1 MCKRPPSPLRR
12 FRYDPLRGHAFH
24 SSMLLAKYAATVA
37 SATILYNLHAC
48 FSLQKSVT
56 TALNTYGAKDTE
68 STELDIVSYEW
79 WTGRLLLMALSLSM
93 QKIPL
98 IAISA
103 FFKLEHVS
111 LTIKDRWWFWE
122 SGELYTHYTLVKFVP
137 RCFSYPRTT
146 PHEKSLTPTIRSTP
160 APFDIDALFLSATS
174 ISQVA
179 TTSHRTHG
187 HRNICSAK
195 RKQKCHLPRLY
206 SIVPWCFWAIIVV
219 GSFLVV
225 GVLTSKGLTGPEEHD
240 DIGTPCRCRGIAG
253 GKNVEMDWMLLVCM
267 TMLFKWFIYQPLI
280 LFVATSVHLCL
291 VNRLVAKMQNE
302 IVEIELANSSRDKK
316 GSKGSFDNAGPP
328 SPMGAK
334 KTSLHLNIIENPLP
348 RSFMSGKL
356 HRRTSTDP
364 NGDPNGV
371 TLVDNPMQGAGP
383 TRSDSKPTMS
393 GKLRRRTSTDPN
405 GDPNGVTLVDNPM
418 QRAGLMSGDSTSTSA
433 ANPVGTAA
441 GLDFYKKGSARGGG
455 SNRRKGGVSSTP
467 ASLKKGDYMAQFG
480 TKVRH
485 NEAYSMS
492 TS

>member
-1 MCKRPPSPLRR
+1 
-12 FRYDPLRGHAFH
+12 
-24 SSMLLAKYAATVA
+24 MLLAKYAATVA

-356 HRRTSTDP
+356 RRHAEDEWDVHGEE
-364 NGDPNGV
+364 GDRRP
-371 TLVDNPMQGAGP
+371 LA
-383 TRSDSKPTMS
+383 
-393 GKLRRRTSTDPN
+393 RRTSTDPN